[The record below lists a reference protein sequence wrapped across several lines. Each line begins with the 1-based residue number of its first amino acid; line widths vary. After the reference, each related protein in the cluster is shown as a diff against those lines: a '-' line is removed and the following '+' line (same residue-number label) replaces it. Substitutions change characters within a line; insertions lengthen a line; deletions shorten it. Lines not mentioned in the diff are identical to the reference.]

1 MDIIEYVVA
10 GSFFMGVLM
19 LVCTGL
25 YFVIADIPG
34 ALRAVK
40 SEEGRSIL
48 KSAKARR
55 QASSVVKQF
64 RQEAKTERE
73 KKPNK
78 KKGKKSKV
86 PDADDIPYLE
96 TNGDTVFANL
106 LFPESTER
114 WPKLQV
120 LQAYNNDQKE
130 LLNSMMQRAELREI
144 ANGICEL
151 AGGDMIE
158 FKH

>member
-34 ALRAVK
+34 ALKAVK
-40 SEEGRSIL
+40 SEEGKSIL
-48 KSAKARR
+48 RSAKARR

-64 RQEAKTERE
+64 KKDVKPEKG

-78 KKGKKSKV
+78 KKGENPNA
-86 PDADDIPYLE
+86 PDTDDIPYLKK
-96 TNGDTVFANL
+96 NGETVFDNL

-120 LQAYNNDQKE
+120 LQAYSNDQKE
-130 LLNSMMQRAELREI
+130 LLNSLMQKAEIREI
-144 ANGICEL
+144 ANGIYEL